1 MTRRAYL
8 LAHPAGHSLSPRMH
22 GAAFEVL
29 GLEATYEALDVPPAR
44 LAEVVAGLRLDPD
57 FLGANV
63 TTPHKLAVLV
73 LLDELTEAARAVGA
87 VNTVVPRGG
96 RLVGDNTDVAGF
108 AASLEGAGFRAG
120 GGHAVLLGAGGAA
133 NAVAYALARLGV
145 PTVVASRRAEAA
157 AELVA
162 ALRPVARGLEAV
174 AAADLPRALAGAA
187 LLVNATTVGM
197 AGGPAPGELPLGVDV
212 GLLPPGALVN
222 DLVYNPR
229 VTPLLAAAK
238 ARGLATLDGLP
249 MLVEQGAASLR
260 LWTGLEPPL
269 EAMRAAVG
277 A

>member
-108 AASLEGAGFRAG
+108 AASLVGAGFRAG